1 MRRPGHSRLVRLAVA
16 VVTAAAATGLAACGS
31 DDDNGPQ
38 TLDLTIGDLLPRGG
52 ELKDAAPAG
61 KKAADLALEQINAA
75 IDEHGA
81 DHSVELVH
89 DDSGVDPK
97 AAASGAEKLVA
108 DGASC
113 LAGPWSTE
121 SVVAVAQKVAIP
133 DSVLLISP
141 AATGD
146 ELTGLDD
153 DRLVNRTVPPES
165 FDEEAPA
172 EGEAATAFDELF
184 ADSDPKH
191 VGRGP
196 YDAQNFDAVI
206 LCYLAAVAAGSTD
219 GAEMSETLGDV
230 SSPPGDDFTWE
241 QLPDAVGKLEDGDDI
256 DYVGA
261 SGAIDLDKAGDPTA
275 ASPTGP
281 NGD

>member
-1 MRRPGHSRLVRLAVA
+1 V
-16 VVTAAAATGLAACGS
+16 
-31 DDDNGPQ
+31 Q
-38 TLDLTIGDLLPRGG
+38 TLDLTIGDLLPHGG
-52 ELKDAAPAG
+52 QLKDAASSG
-61 KKAADLALEQINAA
+61 KKAADLALDQINAA

-89 DDSGVDPK
+89 DDSGVNPET
-97 AAASGAEKLVA
+97 AVSGAEKLVG

-113 LAGPWSTE
+113 LAGPWTTE

-146 ELTGLDD
+146 ELTDLDD
-153 DRLVNRTVPPES
+153 DRLVNRTVTAES
-165 FDEEAPA
+165 FDTEPPEESD
-172 EGEAATAFDELF
+172 AATAFDELF
-184 ADSDPKH
+184 VKSDPKD

-219 GAEMSETLGDV
+219 GADMSEALGDV
-230 SSPPGDDFTWE
+230 SGPPGDEFTWE
-241 QLPDAVGKLEDGDDI
+241 QLADAVDTLEDGDDI

-261 SGAIDLDKAGDPTA
+261 SGEIDLDKAGNPTA
-275 ASPTGP
+275 ATPTGA